1 MYDDTP
7 VFCVK
12 SLTPTGNAEYRAPDR
27 RPVSTVIRT
36 FLCVGALLMFCL
48 VSLSGTL
55 PQAQAAL
62 KMKGAAATLDSATNP
77 QPADDDI
84 LLPMPC
90 GATMA
95 LRAVGTQADGYLWDM
110 ETLFGCD
117 NCDRQDKDYYERRY
131 NVAVSGPFSNT
142 DLPASWRGK
151 LPKPETGNYYYYFI
165 GKYEISNFQW
175 KAVMEGW
182 CPSDSSPL
190 SADDA
195 RPKTNISW
203 FDAMNFTKTYTE
215 WLLKNAPDSLPHF
228 AGDAKNVGYLR
239 LPTEAEWEY
248 AARGGQAVPKSSLR
262 EREFFPMADG
272 TDYPQYAVFRS
283 EGGGR
288 SAEETQPIGSRKPNP
303 LGVFDTAG
311 NVAEMVMD
319 TFHFS
324 LGGRLHGS
332 SGGFIRKGG
341 SFVSGPNEI
350 LPGRREEVAFFLG
363 STANSANDLGMRVAL
378 SGINTPSGNRPSQLD
393 KEWKTVGEGSNLL
406 LDQGKNPLEELDR
419 LIAAAKNP
427 QEKENLS
434 RLRGILKD
442 NNIALER
449 QNAAAAEG
457 LIRSSLFMVETV
469 RNYGVRHKA
478 FVNMIENSMR
488 ERETAKGMS
497 ASVKA
502 ELEQTISDL
511 NTNKAGMAR
520 SIDAAIGFYH
530 SKVEEAL
537 NYPEPLFTSKLK
549 LMGAELKGEDVLTR
563 NMRKAY
569 EIYSKHVAM
578 LRQGKRAQLTRDFL
592 LKDILPENLRE
603 GLVK

>member
-1 MYDDTP
+1 MYDAP
-7 VFCVK
+7 AWNF
-12 SLTPTGNAEYRAPDR
+12 SLTARTARACMLLA
-27 RPVSTVIRT
+27 
-36 FLCVGALLMFCL
+36 LCLLVFPWA
-48 VSLSGTL
+48 T
-55 PQAQAAL
+55 PEAKAAL
-62 KMKGAAATLDSATNP
+62 QKKGASATLESATNP
-77 QPADDDI
+77 QPADDDV

-90 GATMA
+90 DATMA

-117 NCDRQDKDYYERRY
+117 NCDRQDRDYYERRY
-131 NVAVSGPFSNT
+131 NVAVSGPFSNN
-142 DLPASWRGK
+142 DLPSAWRGK
-151 LPKPETGNYYYYFI
+151 LPKPEAGKYYYYFI
-165 GKYEISNFQW
+165 GKYEITNFQW

-190 SADDA
+190 SAEDS

-215 WLLKNAPDSLPHF
+215 WLLKNAPDALPRF
-228 AGDAKNVGYLR
+228 AGDSKNVGYLR

-248 AARGGQAVPKSSLR
+248 AARGGHGVPKSSLR
-262 EREFFPMADG
+262 EQEFFPMEEG
-272 TDYPQYAVFRS
+272 TSYPQYAVFRS
-283 EGGGR
+283 EGGGS
-288 SAEETQPIGSRKPNP
+288 SAESVQPVGSRKPNP
-303 LGVFDTAG
+303 LGLYDTAG
-311 NVAEMVMD
+311 NVAEMVLD

-332 SGGFIRKGG
+332 AGGFMRKGG
-341 SFVSGPNEI
+341 SFVSGLSEI

-363 STANSANDLGMRVAL
+363 NNVNSASDLGMRVAL
-378 SGINTPSGNRPSQLD
+378 SGINTPSGNRPEELD

-419 LIAAAKNP
+419 LIASTKNP

-469 RNYGVRHKA
+469 RNYGVRHKT
-478 FVNMIENSMR
+478 FVNMIESSKK
-488 ERETAKGMS
+488 EREAAKGMS
-497 ASVKA
+497 AATKA
-502 ELEQTISDL
+502 AVEQTISDL
-511 NTNKAGMAR
+511 NTNRAGMER
-520 SIDAAIGFYH
+520 SIDAAIGFYR
-530 SKVEEAL
+530 SKVEESL

-549 LMGAELKGEDVLTR
+549 LMGAELKGDDVLTR
-563 NMRKAY
+563 NMLKAH
-569 EIYSKHVAM
+569 ETFAKHVAL